1 MIAPPPVSAP
11 ITSFAQGPH
20 AVSAVASAGQWR
32 RMVDFVYVVFSKGR
46 PHKVDSV
53 RSLVGSV
60 FDQVH
65 WLVTAGEKKAYEA
78 AGARNVHEKGRI
90 NSCLSFA
97 VKLGAAKQWPVA
109 FFADDLQ
116 AFFCLQAD
124 AHRWISSKGRRV
136 DLPTIAAAVLKE
148 MRFVGAPLGGVY
160 PKSSSRE
167 QLVWPAVSYRHYIC
181 MDFVVVDPP
190 LRIDIPVEA
199 SPKEDYH
206 LTASVLAASGAVAR
220 LNHYSIGAAHY
231 QAGGAG
237 TMAARADRDARAA
250 SWLIDRWNTSKEAV
264 FRRAS
269 RDTLHHVSF
278 SNAMALVKRCDVRLV
293 DAHRALDKVLKRAV
307 LGSKKQK
314 SLVRK
319 SQTARRRQAKRGK
332 REPLARPGRP
342 VAAEASAIQN
352 VDEAKKRDRERKR
365 VARGSLSHGSA
376 RPAGAQAKHRLVGP
390 AAAAWR
396 SALCRARANLKKLVQ
411 ERRGQ
416 LR

>member
-1 MIAPPPVSAP
+1 MA
-11 ITSFAQGPH
+11 
-20 AVSAVASAGQWR
+20 
-32 RMVDFVYVVFSKGR
+32 DFVYAVFSKGR
-46 PHKVDSV
+46 PHKVDSI
-53 RSLVGSV
+53 RSLVGAV

-78 AGARNVHEKGRI
+78 AGARHVHEAGKI
-90 NSCLSFA
+90 SSCLSFA

-116 AFFCLQAD
+116 GFFCLQGD
-124 AHRWISSKGRRV
+124 ARRWISCKGRRL

-148 MRFVGAPLGGVY
+148 MRLVGAPLGGVY

-167 QLVWPAVSYRHYIC
+167 QLAWPAVSYRHYIC

-190 LRIDIPVEA
+190 LRVDIPAEA

-220 LNHYSIGAAHY
+220 LNHYSISAAHY

-250 SWLIDRWNTSKEAV
+250 AWLIDRWNRSKEAV

-278 SNAMALVKRCDVRLV
+278 SNSMALVKRCDARLV
-293 DAHRALDKVLKRAV
+293 DVHCTLHKLLKRTV
-307 LGSKKQK
+307 LGCKNQR
-314 SLVRK
+314 SLVCK
-319 SQTARRRQAKRGK
+319 SQAARRQQAKSCK
-332 REPLARPGRP
+332 RKRKPLVARPGRP
-342 VAAEASAIQN
+342 VAAAALSHKGQKS
-352 VDEAKKRDRERKR
+352 DETQKSERERKR
-365 VARGSLSHGSA
+365 VARGSLAQGPA
-376 RPAGAQAKHRLVGP
+376 RLAGAPAKHRVVGP
-390 AAAAWR
+390 ASAAWR
-396 SALCRARANLKKLVQ
+396 SALCRARANLRKLVQ